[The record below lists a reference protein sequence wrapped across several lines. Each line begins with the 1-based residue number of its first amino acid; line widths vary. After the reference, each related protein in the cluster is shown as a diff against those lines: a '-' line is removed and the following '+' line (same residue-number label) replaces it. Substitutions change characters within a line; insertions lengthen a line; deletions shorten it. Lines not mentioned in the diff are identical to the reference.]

1 MVVLLL
7 KQELS
12 RGLTSCATIV
22 RKRRIV
28 VGEVDRES
36 KQRQV
41 TVAAEDRRRQRAE
54 VYAHIVEIG
63 AVEICHKMDMADTA

>member
-1 MVVLLL
+1 M
-7 KQELS
+7 
-12 RGLTSCATIV
+12 
-22 RKRRIV
+22 
-28 VGEVDRES
+28 GEVDRES